1 MALIDFIRLSDIISR
16 MILWIYILLCII
28 WGSTW
33 MGIKIGL
40 EDAPPFISLSIR
52 YILSIAILYSIILL
66 KRYKFPADNKDL
78 FKLAYPGL
86 YTYGGSYILV
96 YFGELYIS
104 SSLTSVLFVSFP
116 LFVAILSIFII
127 KTEKL
132 NKIVWLGLILGF
144 IGIAIVFYDSLQF
157 SGNLFLGCSLV
168 LLSSLF
174 AGYGM
179 IIHKKDFTNE
189 NIYIATALQMSL
201 GLVPMILGA
210 LIFENF
216 DDFEFT
222 YKSIGSIIYLS
233 VFGSV
238 IAFLCYYW
246 LLRHITAVMA
256 SLVTFI
262 TPIVALFIGVGLFG
276 ETLPV
281 GTWIGSGIILTGV
294 FLVIRG
300 QKQNTRK

>member
-1 MALIDFIRLSDIISR
+1 
-16 MILWIYILLCII
+16 
-28 WGSTW
+28 

-40 EDAPPFISLSIR
+40 EDAPPFISLTMR
-52 YILSIAILYSIILL
+52 YILSIAILYSIIFL
-66 KRYKFPADNKDL
+66 KRYKFPANNKYL

-86 YTYGGSYILV
+86 YTYGGSYILM

-116 LFVAILSIFII
+116 LFVAILSILII

-132 NKIVWLGLILGF
+132 NKIAWLGLTLSI
-144 IGIAIVFYDSLQF
+144 IGIVTIFYDSLQF

-179 IIHKKDFTNE
+179 IIHKKNFTNE

-210 LIFENF
+210 LFFENF
-216 DDFEFT
+216 NDFEFT

-246 LLRHITAVMA
+246 LLRHITAIMT

-262 TPIVALFIGVGLFG
+262 TPIIALFIGVGLFD

-294 FLVIRG
+294 FLVIKG
-300 QKQNTRK
+300 QKQKTS